1 MIATDDGFYY
11 IVQVEDRKK
20 STMTPLETVRSQIEK
35 TVINEESQ
43 VRQQQWLDSLRAK
56 AFIKMFL

>member
-1 MIATDDGFYY
+1 
-11 IVQVEDRKK
+11 
-20 STMTPLETVRSQIEK
+20 MTPLEDVRAQIEQ
-35 TVINEESQ
+35 TVINEQSQ